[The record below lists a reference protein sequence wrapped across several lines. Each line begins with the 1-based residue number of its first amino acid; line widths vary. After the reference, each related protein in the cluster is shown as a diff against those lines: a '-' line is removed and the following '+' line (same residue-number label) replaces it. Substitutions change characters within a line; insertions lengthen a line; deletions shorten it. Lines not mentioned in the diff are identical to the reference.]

1 MKQLFVMTTAL
12 LNSTVTPVTVI
23 PAPLVIN
30 GSYILKA
37 GLGVTVEVNAESDM
51 MIETTDH

>member
-1 MKQLFVMTTAL
+1 MTTAL
-12 LNSTVTPVTVI
+12 LNSTVTPVTMI

-37 GLGVTVEVNAESDM
+37 GLGVTVEMNVESDM

>member
-1 MKQLFVMTTAL
+1 MKQLFVMTTPML
-12 LNSTVTPVTVI
+12 YSTVTPVMAI

-51 MIETTDH
+51 IIETTDH

>member
-1 MKQLFVMTTAL
+1 MTTPML
-12 LNSTVTPVTVI
+12 YSTVI
-23 PAPLVIN
+23 PVMAIPASLVIN
-30 GSYILKA
+30 GLYILKA